1 MWYVLSL
8 ETGDLSFWQVKFSFF
23 TKINFLA
30 IFAFILIYLF
40 SIVGFLFFQD
50 QCEVEIDLS
59 NGESVVEN
67 HCETLLMSIITTFN
81 EGLRNGGGIG
91 DFLRHL
97 SKDHDQVS
105 KGAIIG

>member
-1 MWYVLSL
+1 MVL
-8 ETGDLSFWQVKFSFF
+8 T
-23 TKINFLA
+23 NFLA

-50 QCEVEIDLS
+50 QCEVEIDI
-59 NGESVVEN
+59 NGDTIVEN

-97 SKDHDQVS
+97 SKDHDQVMICILENKKITNVLVHDS
-105 KGAIIG
+105 SGL

>member
-1 MWYVLSL
+1 MVL
-8 ETGDLSFWQVKFSFF
+8 T
-23 TKINFLA
+23 TFLA

-50 QCEVEIDLS
+50 QCEVEIDI
-59 NGESVVEN
+59 NGDTIVEN

-97 SKDHDQVS
+97 SKDHDQVRICAFEN
-105 KGAIIG
+105 KK